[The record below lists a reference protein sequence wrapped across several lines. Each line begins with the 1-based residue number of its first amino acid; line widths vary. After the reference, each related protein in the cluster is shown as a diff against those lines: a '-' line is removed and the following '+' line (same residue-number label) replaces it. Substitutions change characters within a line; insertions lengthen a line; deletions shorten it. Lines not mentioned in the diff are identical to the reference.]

1 MSRITVRQY
10 HVLER
15 EYRRTKKVGKA
26 AMKAGMDR
34 KTASKYLQGGS
45 PPNYAGERTW
55 RTREDPF
62 EGDWPGIERKLKMDG
77 ELEAATLFEELER
90 VFPGRYRPGQLR
102 TLQRRVK
109 RWKAQNG
116 PEKEI
121 WFPQEHR
128 PGEILETDWT
138 DMATLGV
145 RIGGKAFAHKI
156 CHSVLTYSNWE
167 CATLC
172 QTESLLSLRGQLK
185 KALGQLG
192 CVPRFHRTDHSSTA
206 THTLRRGQPARDF
219 NGRYLDLMAAFGMT
233 PAVIQKKKPE
243 QNGDVESAN
252 GHIKRRVGQALK
264 LRGSRDFASRSEY
277 EAFIEEVCDRAN
289 RSRKEKLEEEIPVMK
304 RVDVSRIA
312 GWEESATRVN
322 RNGFVWV
329 GNRPYSVPTRLVG
342 ETVQVRATEETLE
355 VWYGGVLQARRER
368 LGGSGIEGLDYRD
381 LVGNLVK
388 KPGAFGHCR
397 FWEALFPGEAFR
409 DFYGRLQK
417 ENPAPQADRLYLAIL
432 HRAAID
438 GEEEVL
444 AALEILKEKEPFTLK
459 GLEDLLAFRAGERF
473 PVLEEYLPDPGV
485 YDMLVSR
492 ACFEEVQA

>member
-15 EYRRTKKVGKA
+15 EYRRTEKVGKA

-34 KTASKYLQGGS
+34 KTASKYLKGGTA
-45 PPNYAGERTW
+45 PIYAGERTW

-62 EGDWPGIERKLKMDG
+62 EDDWPGIAKKLKGDAT
-77 ELEAATLFEELER
+77 LEAAVLFEELER
-90 VFPGRYRPGQLR
+90 EHPGKYRQGQLR

-109 RWKAQNG
+109 WWKAQNG

-138 DMATLGV
+138 DMTTLGI
-145 RIGGKAFAHKI
+145 RIGGKAFAHKA

-167 CATLC
+167 CVSLC

-185 KALGQLG
+185 KVVGQLEA
-192 CVPRFHRTDHSSTA
+192 VPRFHRTDHSSTA
-206 THTLRRGQPARDF
+206 THTLRRGQLARDF
-219 NGRYLDLMAAFGMT
+219 NGRYLDLTAAFGMT
-233 PAVIQKKKPE
+233 PTVIQKKKPE

-252 GHIKRRVGQALK
+252 GHLKRRIDQALK
-264 LRGSRDFASRSEY
+264 LRGSRDFSIRSEY
-277 EAFIEEVCDRAN
+277 EAFIEEICDRAN
-289 RSRKEKLEEEIPVMK
+289 RSRKEKLEEEISVMR

-312 GWEESATRVN
+312 GYEESTTRVN

-342 ETVQVRATEETLE
+342 ETIQVRATEETLE
-355 VWYGGVLQARRER
+355 IWYGGVLQARRER

-388 KPGAFGHCR
+388 KPGAFGHYR
-397 FWEALFPGEAFR
+397 FREALFPREAFR
-409 DFYGRLQK
+409 DFHKRLQN
-417 ENPAPQADRLYLAIL
+417 ENPAPQADRLYLAVL
-432 HRAAID
+432 HRAARD

-444 AALEILKEKEPFTLK
+444 AALEILKETVPFTLK
-459 GLEDLLAFRAGERF
+459 GLEDLLAFRSGERL

-485 YDMLVSR
+485 YDVLVSP
-492 ACFEEVQA
+492 ACFEEVRA